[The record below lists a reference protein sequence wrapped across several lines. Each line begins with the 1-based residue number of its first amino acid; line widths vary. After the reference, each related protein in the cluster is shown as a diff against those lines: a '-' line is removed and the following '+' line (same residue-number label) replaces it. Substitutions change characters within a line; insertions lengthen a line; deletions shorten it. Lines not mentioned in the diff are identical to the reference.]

1 MVEPVR
7 VKKMK
12 SFYKYISDAWSS
24 PREGYVGAL
33 RQDRLKAWR
42 QEMTVQKIER
52 PTRLDRA
59 RALGY
64 KAKQGIVV
72 ARVMVRRGGR
82 RKSRYQRNRKTS
94 KMGVNTITM
103 GKSIQR
109 IAEERAGRRFRNME
123 VLNSYWVAEDG
134 KHKWYEVILVDP
146 CAPSIMNDKNLK
158 WVTNDV
164 HRGRAVRGKTS
175 AGRKGRGMRHKGFG
189 TEKTRPGIRA
199 HDGKG
204 K

>member
-1 MVEPVR
+1 
-7 VKKMK
+7 MK
-12 SFYKYISDAWSS
+12 SFYGYIGDAWSS

-33 RQDRLKAWR
+33 RQDRLRAWR
-42 QEMTVQKIER
+42 REMTVQKIER

-59 RALGY
+59 RKLGY

-72 ARVMVRRGGR
+72 ARVKVRRGGR
-82 RKSRYQRNRKTS
+82 RKSRYERNRKTS
-94 KMGVNTITM
+94 KMGVNMITM
-103 GKSIQR
+103 AKSIQR

-123 VLNSYWVAEDG
+123 VLNSYWVGEDG

-146 CAPSIMNDKNLK
+146 DNPSIQSDKDLNWLMD
-158 WVTNDV
+158 DV

-175 AGRKGRGMRHKGFG
+175 AGRKGRGLRWKGFG

>member
-1 MVEPVR
+1 
-7 VKKMK
+7 MK
-12 SFYKYISDAWSS
+12 SFYSYISDAWSS
-24 PREGYVGAL
+24 PREGIVGAL
-33 RQDRLKAWR
+33 RQGRLQAWR
-42 QEMTVQKIER
+42 QDSTVQKIDR

-64 KAKQGIVV
+64 KAKQGIII
-72 ARVMVRRGGR
+72 ARVKVRRGGL

-94 KMGVNTITM
+94 KMGMNTITM
-103 GKSIQR
+103 AKSIQR

-134 KHKWYEVILVDP
+134 KQKWYEVILIDP
-146 CAPSIMNDKNLK
+146 SHPAIQNDKDLN
-158 WVTNDV
+158 WVTEDV

-175 AGRKGRGMRHKGFG
+175 AGRKGRGLRHKGSG

>member
-1 MVEPVR
+1 
-7 VKKMK
+7 MK
-12 SFYKYISDAWSS
+12 SFYSYISDAWSS
-24 PREGYVGAL
+24 PREGIVGAL
-33 RQDRLKAWR
+33 RQDRLRSWR
-42 QEMTVQKIER
+42 REMTVQRIDR

-64 KAKQGIVV
+64 KAKQGIYV
-72 ARVMVRRGGR
+72 ARVKVRRGGL
-82 RKSRYQRNRKTS
+82 RKSRYIRNRRS
-94 KMGVNTITM
+94 RHMGMNMITM
-103 GKSIQR
+103 AKSIQR

-123 VLNSYWVAEDG
+123 VLNSYWVGEDG

-146 CAPSIMNDKNLK
+146 SNPSIKNDKELA
-158 WVTNDV
+158 WVTGGA
-164 HRGRAVRGKTS
+164 HRRRAEHGKTS

>member
-1 MVEPVR
+1 
-7 VKKMK
+7 
-12 SFYKYISDAWSS
+12 
-24 PREGYVGAL
+24 VGAL
-33 RQDRLKAWR
+33 RQGRLKAWR
-42 QEMTVQKIER
+42 QESTVQRIER

-72 ARVMVRRGGR
+72 ARVKVRRGGR
-82 RKSRYQRNRKTS
+82 KKSRYERNRKTS
-94 KMGVNTITM
+94 KMGLNSMTM
-103 GKSIQR
+103 AKSIQR

-134 KHKWYEVILVDP
+134 RQKFYEVILVDP
-146 CAPSIMNDKNLK
+146 CAPSIINDKDLC
-158 WVTNDV
+158 WVCNDV

-175 AGRKGRGMRHKGFG
+175 AGRKGRGLRHKGSG

>member
-1 MVEPVR
+1 
-7 VKKMK
+7 MK
-12 SFYKYISDAWSS
+12 SFYGYIGEAWSS

-33 RQDRLKAWR
+33 RQDRLRAWR
-42 QEMTVQKIER
+42 REMTVQKIER

-59 RALGY
+59 RKLGY

-72 ARVMVRRGGR
+72 ARVKVRRGGR
-82 RKSRYQRNRKTS
+82 RKSRYVRNRKTS
-94 KMGVNTITM
+94 KMGVNMMTM
-103 GKSIQR
+103 AKSIQR

-123 VLNSYWVAEDG
+123 VLNSYWVGEDG

-146 CAPSIMNDKNLK
+146 DNPSIQSDKDLNWLMD
-158 WVTNDV
+158 DV

-175 AGRKGRGMRHKGFG
+175 AGRKGRGLRRKGFG

>member
-1 MVEPVR
+1 MR
-7 VKKMK
+7 
-12 SFYKYISDAWSS
+12 SFYSYIGDAWSS
-24 PREGYVGAL
+24 PRESYVGAL
-33 RQDRLKAWR
+33 RQDRLRGWR
-42 QEMTVQKIER
+42 REMTVQRIDR

-64 KAKQGIVV
+64 KAKEGLLM
-72 ARVMVRRGGR
+72 ARVKIRRGGL
-82 RKSRYQRNRKTS
+82 RKSRYERNRKTS
-94 KMGVNTITM
+94 KMGVNAITAA
-103 GKSIQR
+103 KSVQR
-109 IAEERAGRRFRNME
+109 IAEERASRRFRNME
-123 VLNSYWVAEDG
+123 VLNSYWVGEDG

-146 CAPSIMNDKNLK
+146 DNPSIQSDKDLNWLM
-158 WVTNDV
+158 DGA

-175 AGRKGRGMRHKGFG
+175 AGRKGRGLRTKGFG